1 MNQKKWTQ
9 LKSIVVE
16 ALEIEPAKRQQYIK
30 KACEDDAQLL
40 QNVTEQLRHIA
51 ASEKEDFLN
60 NLANDQED
68 FVKDLGRQ
76 LNQTSNTNDLI
87 GQKIGSYK
95 ITELLGGGGMG
106 TVYKAERMDGS
117 FHQTV
122 AIKVIKHDV
131 DSAEVSRRFIQ
142 EREILASLKHPNIA
156 QLYDGGI
163 TQNGAPYLIMEF
175 LDGDPIDVW
184 CDKNKYTLNERLKI
198 FEKACRAI
206 QFAHQH
212 MIVHRDIKPQNVFV
226 TKTGQVKILDFGIAK
241 MLEPIHPDQ
250 TLMQTGAGHRLW
262 TPQFAAPE
270 QITGKNISLAT
281 DIYAL
286 GALLYTLLSG
296 FHPYEFADKSTYAT
310 ESEIVNNDPIPPS
323 KKTLDANI
331 EMLANRNLK
340 NVNQLYRLLKGDLEA
355 IIMKA
360 MRRNPVFRYA
370 TVGDLLNDM
379 RRFKAN
385 RAVKAHAGSLQYR
398 SIKFWKRHN
407 TAVITALLVI
417 GLTLGYI
424 FQLARERNLAQIQ
437 VKKTRVLNAFLTN
450 LFRAND
456 PGVAQG
462 DSITVQELLERGV
475 ARTKALKSQPALQA
489 TLLRTTGEIYFNLGE
504 LKQAENLYR
513 KALATWHSVDTNE
526 ENKEER
532 AKALYGLA
540 LSLAAQDLN
549 KEAEPV
555 LLKVINL
562 LSSETAYNSLR
573 LNALVHYYYTLHWLG
588 QNEAAD
594 SVFTI
599 LESKL
604 DRFPSKPDVKTARL
618 MFQLGR
624 NIGIRGKIYNNT
636 KDMHR
641 GQKLVEQAMAVFKVK
656 LGEQHPM
663 VGTTLHALGILLRSE
678 LDIDPDN
685 KEILA
690 ALDSVSLEELKLR
703 RAIYPDPHINL
714 YAALRL
720 RSEVL
725 QKMKRHDKA
734 ESLIFEA
741 LNILDSLEVEGMQR
755 TFAIRELAQIAFQTG
770 DYDVAAK
777 RFKQVREG
785 WVQQYGNEYLFTL
798 VANIDLSNAL
808 LNAKKY
814 QQAEKILLPTYKS
827 LLKTRGIE
835 DSYTREALG
844 LVVKLY
850 KTWNKPK
857 LAAAYRDT
865 LNGLQSE

>member
-30 KACEDDAQLL
+30 KACEGDAQLL

-68 FVKDLGRQ
+68 FVKDLGHQ

-87 GQKIGSYK
+87 GQKISSYE

-106 TVYKAERMDGS
+106 TVYKAERVDGS

-131 DSAEVSRRFIQ
+131 DSDEISRRFIQ

-184 CDKNKYTLNERLKI
+184 CNKHNYTIEERVKI
-198 FEKACRAI
+198 FGKACRAI

-212 MIVHRDIKPQNVFV
+212 MVVHRDIKPQNVFV

-241 MLEPIHPDQ
+241 MLEPIHPNQ

-310 ESEIVNNDPIPPS
+310 ESEIVNNDPVLPS
-323 KKTLDANI
+323 KKALDANM
-331 EMLANRNLK
+331 EMLANRSLK
-340 NVNQLYRLLKGDLEA
+340 NANQLYRLLKGDLEA

-385 RAVKAHAGSLQYR
+385 QTVQAHTGSFQYR

-407 TAVITALLVI
+407 AAILTVILVVA
-417 GLTLGYI
+417 LTLAYI
-424 FQLARERNLAQIQ
+424 FQLAHERNIAQLQ
-437 VKKTRVLNAFLTN
+437 VEKTRVLNAFLTN

-475 ARTKALKSQPALQA
+475 ARAEALQDQPALQA
-489 TLLRTTGEIYFNLGE
+489 TLLRTTGEIYYNLGE

-513 KALATWHSVDTNE
+513 KALSTWHRVDTDKE
-526 ENKEER
+526 AKEEK

-540 LSLAAQDLN
+540 LTLSAQDLN
-549 KEAEPV
+549 KEAAPL

-562 LSSETAYNSLR
+562 LSSETAFNDLR
-573 LNALVHYYYTLHWLG
+573 LNALVQYYYSLHWQG
-588 QNEAAD
+588 QNKAAD

-604 DRFPSKPDVKTARL
+604 ARFPSKPDVKTARL

-624 NIGIRGKIYNNT
+624 NIGIRGKIYNNI

-641 GQKLVEQAMAVFKVK
+641 GQQLIKEAMNVFKLK
-656 LGEQHPM
+656 LGKQHPM
-663 VGTTLHALGILLRSE
+663 VGTSLHALGVQLRSE
-678 LDIDPDN
+678 LELDPGN
-685 KEILA
+685 TETLA
-690 ALDSVSLEELKLR
+690 ALDSISREELKLR
-703 RAIYPDPHINL
+703 RTIYPDPHINL
-714 YAALRL
+714 YSALRL
-720 RSEVL
+720 RADVL
-725 QKMKRHDKA
+725 QIMKHFDEAKK
-734 ESLIFEA
+734 LIFESLA
-741 LNILDSLEVEGMQR
+741 LLNSLEEKGLHR

-785 WVQQYGNEYLFTL
+785 WLQQYGSEYLFTL

-808 LNAKKY
+808 LYARQY
-814 QQAEKILLPTYKS
+814 QQAETILLLTYKS
-827 LLKTRGIE
+827 LLTTRGKRDE
-835 DSYTREALG
+835 YTREALG

-850 KTWNKPK
+850 EIWNKPK
-857 LAAAYRDT
+857 LGATYRDT
-865 LNGLQSE
+865 LATLMVK